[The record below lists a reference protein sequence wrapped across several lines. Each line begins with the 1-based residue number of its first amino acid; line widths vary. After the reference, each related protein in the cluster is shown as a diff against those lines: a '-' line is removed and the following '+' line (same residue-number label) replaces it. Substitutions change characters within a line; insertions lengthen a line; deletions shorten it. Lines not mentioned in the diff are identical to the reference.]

1 MDGLSRRTCL
11 KGLLL
16 ASLSPA
22 AWAKST
28 PFWQRVEQG
37 ACVVLMRHAMT
48 DPGLGDPPGFQLNQC
63 HTQRNLSAQGRSQSR
78 QVGQAFASR
87 GLQAE
92 QVLSSAWCRCVD
104 TAQLAFGAHRVWS
117 PLNSFFGQGSGGEAV
132 QQALDRIRRTP
143 PTTFEVWVTHQVNIT
158 GMTTEVPAMG
168 ELFVCDAR
176 VHHNRL
182 PVVARW
188 SPDER

>member
-104 TAQLAFGAHRVWS
+104 TAQLAFGAHSVWS

-188 SPDER
+188 SPDDR

>member
-1 MDGLSRRTCL
+1 
-11 KGLLL
+11 
-16 ASLSPA
+16 
-22 AWAKST
+22 
-28 PFWQRVEQG
+28 
-37 ACVVLMRHAMT
+37 MRHAMT
-48 DPGLGDPPGFQLNQC
+48 EPGLGDPPGFRLNQC

-117 PLNSFFGQGSGGEAV
+117 PLNSFFGQGSGDEAV